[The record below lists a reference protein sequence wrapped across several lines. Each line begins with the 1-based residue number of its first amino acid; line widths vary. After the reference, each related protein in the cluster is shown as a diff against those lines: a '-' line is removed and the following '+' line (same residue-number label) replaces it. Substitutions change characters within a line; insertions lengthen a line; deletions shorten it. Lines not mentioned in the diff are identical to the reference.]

1 MKKPKAVFFDYA
13 TLGGT
18 SLEKIKKY
26 ADLEVYELTSR
37 GQILARA
44 ADAQIVITNK
54 VVLDEEILVALPKL
68 KLICVAATGVN
79 NIDLGACKKLGIAV
93 ANVKGYSTQSV
104 AQIVFSSLFY
114 MLSKV
119 HKFDDYVKSGHYAK
133 SPTFTCM
140 EPQFCE
146 IHGKTIG
153 IVGFGEIGRKVAKI
167 ARSFGLK
174 VLYFS
179 TSGQNSQKGYKRVSL
194 DELLNKSD
202 IVSVH
207 CSLNE
212 KTKNLIGQKEL
223 FGLKKDA
230 ILMNFARGGI
240 VVEADVASA
249 LNEGKLGGYISD
261 VFESEP
267 ISANSAL
274 LGVCDKSRLVLT
286 PHIAW
291 ASVEARDR
299 LVDGIAKN
307 IRAFFD
313 GKNTNRVV

>member
-1 MKKPKAVFFDYA
+1 MKKPKAVFLDCA
-13 TLGGT
+13 TLGAT

-37 GQILARA
+37 EQILARA
-44 ADAQIVITNK
+44 SDAQIVITNK
-54 VVLDEEILVALPKL
+54 VVLDEEILVSLPKL

-79 NIDLGACKKLGIAV
+79 NIDLSVCKKLGVAV

-104 AQIVFSSLFY
+104 VQIVFSSLFY

-133 SPTFTCM
+133 SPIFTCM
-140 EPQFCE
+140 KPQFCE
-146 IHGKTIG
+146 ICGKTMG
-153 IVGFGEIGRKVAKI
+153 IIGFGEIGRNVAKI
-167 ARSFGLK
+167 ARSFGMK

-179 TSGQNSQKGYKRVSL
+179 TSGQNNQKGYKRVAL

-202 IVSVH
+202 IVSIH
-207 CSLNE
+207 CPLNE

-240 VVEADVASA
+240 VVEADVALA
-249 LNEGKLGGYISD
+249 LNERRLGGYISD

-267 ISANSAL
+267 ISPNSAL
-274 LGVCDKSRLVLT
+274 LGVRDKSRLVLT

-307 IRAFFD
+307 IKAFLD
-313 GKNTNRVV
+313 GKAKNRVA